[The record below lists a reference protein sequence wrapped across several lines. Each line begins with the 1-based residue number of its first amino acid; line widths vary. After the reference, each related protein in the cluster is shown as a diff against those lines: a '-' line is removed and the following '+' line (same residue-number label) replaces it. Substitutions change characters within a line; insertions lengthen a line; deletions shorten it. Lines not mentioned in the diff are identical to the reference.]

1 MSEEG
6 SPARKVFDILDVIF
20 NVIFLIEL
28 LCNMTA
34 NWFQAFFL
42 CGWNF
47 FDLFVVTFS
56 FASIFVSNV
65 DGIGHVRLIRVLRV
79 MKLFSKMQ
87 SLKVI
92 LQSMFN
98 ATILVANA
106 FVVLLIFSTLY
117 AILVI
122 MLFKDDPESGD
133 LFGDFMKSMIT
144 MIQITSG
151 DGWITDVV
159 RPLSSVNQT
168 SHDFWVHLFFVSYY
182 LITNVVVLNIVVAVL
197 LDEFV
202 QTTQEVKEQKAAGL
216 LDSFKT
222 FHALDPLLTKLVHFK
237 TESDLK
243 ACIKDLYRM
252 FDEDEN
258 GLVGCSEMTE
268 GLRKLSFKECAP
280 MVLSGDEFQALAA
293 AERKETKSRAHA
305 VQEDVESG
313 ESREMSESPVDRA
326 DKDVELTFEQFDEMV
341 REQVCVFVSTK
352 ALWHLCLRCVVAAV
366 HLVEWKR

>member
-1 MSEEG
+1 MGQMVVAFLITANYLINCVDFQLMSEEG

-28 LCNMTA
+28 LCNLTA
-34 NWFQAFFL
+34 NWLQTFFL
-42 CGWNF
+42 CGWNL
-47 FDLFVVTFS
+47 FDLFIVLFS
-56 FASIFVSNV
+56 FASMFVSNV

-98 ATILVANA
+98 AIIPVANA

-117 AILVI
+117 AILAI

-133 LFGDFMKSMIT
+133 LFDDFMKSMFT

-159 RPLSSVNQT
+159 RPLSKNQT

-243 ACIKDLYRM
+243 ACIKDLYRYAGVCWRM
-252 FDEDEN
+252 
-258 GLVGCSEMTE
+258 LTY
-268 GLRKLSFKECAP
+268 A
-280 MVLSGDEFQALAA
+280 
-293 AERKETKSRAHA
+293 
-305 VQEDVESG
+305 DV
-313 ESREMSESPVDRA
+313 
-326 DKDVELTFEQFDEMV
+326 
-341 REQVCVFVSTK
+341 C
-352 ALWHLCLRCVVAAV
+352 
-366 HLVEWKR
+366 